1 MLERIKQIF
10 FTALLAGGLVMT
22 QAGGPVIG
30 QGPDR
35 ATAPTGAKSR
45 VFVHADDAAHK
56 RALIAI
62 ADRGLRHQFVSP
74 GNELTFSAELT
85 AGQIRAMERLGAS
98 IEAVPLATPMTRTRR
113 YGALH
118 KIVSP
123 AGKPYCG
130 DGICQRKES
139 SNTCPADCGGDPPP
153 PEEEEARVCLPQDQR
168 EYQTLLLSGASVA
181 PLAANPVRLLVID
194 TGVNKDHPDL
204 DVAFCRDATGRKI
217 RNKCND
223 QIGHGTHVV
232 GSAAAYGGADGKGLF
247 GTAAGAGVT
256 LGVEKICGAMF
267 CFVDDMVRAIED
279 GLHNFGPGPD
289 VISLSFGAPD
299 VVSLVNA
306 IEHAVVDHGALFVVS
321 AGNEG
326 PGANT
331 ISYPASDANTVAVGM
346 LDAARIANRMSGRGI
361 DNGDDT
367 TIVAGEVELTGGG
380 FVIESTSMDGCYQIM
395 SGTSMSTPSVAGFAA
410 ANWQI
415 GGAAATRT
423 YLQSV
428 LVADDVDNSGL
439 AGLPVGYDDTTEYFD
454 TSSGYGLPRNGGLN
468 GSIGATVAAGQD
480 SVLPGETVNINV
492 TGPPNANYRIGVTS
506 PSGDW
511 TYAGF
516 TTETTGTDA
525 LTLNLTTWTDLGTW
539 LLTVDFGG
547 AANFGPAFDTFEQQ
561 TD

>member
-35 ATAPTGAKSR
+35 AQAPTGAKSR

-74 GNELTFSAELT
+74 GNELSFSAELT

-113 YGALH
+113 YGALR
-118 KIVSP
+118 KIATP
-123 AGKPYCG
+123 AGKPVCN
-130 DGICQRKES
+130 DGICQGNES
-139 SNTCPADCGGDPPP
+139 KTCPVDCGAPPP
-153 PEEEEARVCLPQDQR
+153 PEEEARACTPQDQR
-168 EYQTLLLSGASVA
+168 EYQTLLLSGASA
-181 PLAANPVRLLVID
+181 GTDAGKDIRLLVID

-223 QIGHGTHVV
+223 QIGHGTHVA

-267 CFVDDMVRAIED
+267 CWVDDMVRAIED
-279 GLHNFGPGPD
+279 GVDNFGPD

-299 VVSLVNA
+299 VDSLVNA
-306 IEHAVVDHGALFVVS
+306 VQHAVVVHGALFLVS

-326 PGANT
+326 PGADT
-331 ISYPASDANTVAVGM
+331 ISYPASDDNTVAVGM
-346 LDAARIANRMSGRGI
+346 LDAARIVNRMSSRGL
-361 DNGDDT
+361 
-367 TIVAGEVELTGGG
+367 ELELTGGG
-380 FVIESTSMDGCYQIM
+380 FVIESTSMDGCYEIM

-410 ANWQI
+410 ANWK
-415 GGAAATRT
+415 GSNTATRD
-423 YLQSV
+423 YLRDTAAEDINNKAM
-428 LVADDVDNSGL
+428 LD
-439 AGLPVGYDDTTEYFD
+439 GYDGTKGGFD
-454 TSSGYGLPRNGGLN
+454 TSSGYGLPRTDDGTNGFT
-468 GSIGATVAAGQD
+468 GATVQATVAGD
-480 SVLPGETVNINV
+480 GTVDIDIDVNGLV
-492 TGPPNANYRIGVTS
+492 EANYRIGVTS
-506 PSGDW
+506 PLGDW
-511 TYAGF
+511 TYGEF
-516 TTETTGTDA
+516 TTEANGKDE
-525 LTLNLTTWTDLGTW
+525 LTLTPWIDLGTW

-547 AANFGPAFDTFEQQ
+547 GATDFGAAYDTFEQ

>member
-10 FTALLAGGLVMT
+10 FTALLAGLLLTGSAADSPM
-22 QAGGPVIG
+22 A

-35 ATAPTGAKSR
+35 AQAPTGAKSR

-74 GNELTFSAELT
+74 GNELSFSAELT

-113 YGALH
+113 YGALR
-118 KIVSP
+118 KIVTP
-123 AGKPYCG
+123 AGKAVCG
-130 DGICQRKES
+130 NDICEPGENANKCS
-139 SNTCPADCGGDPPP
+139 ADCGAGGEEDPVDPTRTC
-153 PEEEEARVCLPQDQR
+153 EPQDQR
-168 EYQTLLLSGASVA
+168 EYQTLLLSGTSVA
-181 PLAANPVRLLVID
+181 PPAANPVRLLVID
-194 TGVNKDHPDL
+194 TGVNTEHPDL

-217 RNKCND
+217 RNKCDD

-279 GLHNFGPGPD
+279 GVDNFGPD
-289 VISLSFGAPD
+289 VISLSFGSPQLD
-299 VVSLVNA
+299 SLVNA
-306 IEHAVVDHGALFVVS
+306 IQYAVDSGALFLVS

-346 LDAARIANRMSGRGI
+346 LDAALIANRMSSRGS
-361 DNGDDT
+361 DDGDDT
-367 TIVAGEVELTGGG
+367 TIAAGEVELTGGG
-380 FVIESTSMDGCYQIM
+380 LVIESTSMDGCYQVM

-410 ANWQI
+410 ANWQ
-415 GGAAATRT
+415 GTAALTRT
-423 YLQSV
+423 YLQGTSV
-428 LVADDVDNSGL
+428 AVDIDNNSGVL
-439 AGLPVGYDDTTEYFD
+439 AGYDDTDEGFD
-454 TSSGYGLPRNGGLN
+454 TSTGYGLPRTTGYGTNGFTGAAVQ
-468 GSIGATVAAGQD
+468 ATVNGD
-480 SVLPGETVNINV
+480 GTVGIAV
-492 TGPPNANYRIGVTS
+492 TGPGNANYRIGVTS

-516 TTETTGTDA
+516 TTEANGTDA

-547 AANFGPAFDTFEQQ
+547 GGSDFRAAFDTFVQ
-561 TD
+561 TTD